1 MKKFLFMLPSLR
13 TGGMERV
20 FVTIANLLVRAG
32 NSVTAV
38 TFNPEMDMKGDLDE
52 KVEVI
57 YKEPKKHL
65 GKIIPYIRHTM
76 YDNGLW
82 ETRASARQLYKYYI
96 GDNKYDIEIAFFRG
110 RCVKIISGSTNPD
123 SLKLAWVHNDFSR
136 CEGVTKN
143 FNNMDEVKDA
153 YSCFDKILCVS
164 EQVRKEFIKNIGLEE
179 KAVVCY
185 NPIPVDAIREKSV
198 MPCDYK
204 KQHFAIMSIGR
215 LMPAK
220 GYDRLI
226 KACARLQREG
236 YDLELVIIGGGNEQ
250 QALETLARQ
259 TGVEHLTMTGMQD
272 NPFKYIRSAD
282 LYVCSSRYEGFNLT
296 VAEALALGLPVLT
309 TDCAGP
315 PEILRNGKY
324 GMIVENSAKG
334 LYNGIKQLI
343 NNPEL
348 LKGYKEKSQ
357 GRTAFFDEK
366 SYLQRFSRIT
376 GT

>member
-123 SLKLAWVHNDFSR
+123 SRKIAWVHSDFTK
-136 CEGVTKN
+136 CEGIEGN
-143 FNNMDEVKDA
+143 FKGMDAVKKA
-153 YSCFDKILCVS
+153 YSVFDKIVCVS
-164 EQVRKEFIKNIGLEE
+164 KPAEKAFAQVIGLDE
-179 KAVVCY
+179 KTVTIQNCV
-185 NPIPVDAIREKSV
+185 PVSDITEKSKA
-198 MPCDYK
+198 PCDFEK
-204 KQHFAIMSIGR
+204 KCFTVMSVGR
-215 LMPAK
+215 LHKVK

-226 KACARLQREG
+226 RACARLQKAG
-236 YDLELVIIGGGNEQ
+236 TPLDLVIIGKGDEAENLRSLAAE
-250 QALETLARQ
+250 LDYPNLTLLGQ
-259 TGVEHLTMTGMQD
+259 QD
-272 NPFKYIRSAD
+272 NPYRYVKNAD
-282 LYVCSSRYEGFNLT
+282 LYVCSSFYEGFNLT
-296 VAEALALGLPVLT
+296 IAEALALGVPALS
-309 TDCAGP
+309 TDCSGP
-315 PEILRNGKY
+315 CEILNNGEY
-324 GMIVENSAKG
+324 GMIVENSEDG
-334 LYNGIKQLI
+334 LYNGMLKLI
-343 NNPEL
+343 QDPEL
-348 LKGYKEKSQ
+348 LEKYKSKTKE
-357 GRTAFFDEK
+357 RTKFFDEYTYMK
-366 SYLQRFSRIT
+366 KIEKII
-376 GT
+376 